1 MGLRLPAD
9 LYSHPWDARPWGRT
23 HVQTCLSSLPRA
35 GPQGAGSRQGAAACL
50 PPSPRAVALGRISA
64 KTPLLLQC
72 LPLPCLPLPPL
83 GEMCTI
89 LDRTVSPTA
98 SSGGSSDP
106 PPCDCVETGPPL
118 PEPPSPALPAGC
130 AHRVTSF
137 QPFVLPRLCTPCARG
152 HHPSGL
158 REAHQGPGSGL
169 KVSSLSLWPLS
180 TALSHQGFGHICVC
194 LTTVCIPRRT

>member
-1 MGLRLPAD
+1 MRGPGAGLMSRPACPAFPEPVLRAQGPGKGQLPVY
-9 LYSHPWDARPWGRT
+9 LHLPGLWPWGASLQRPPFSSN
-23 HVQTCLSSLPRA
+23 VCLSPA
-35 GPQGAGSRQGAAACL
+35 F
-50 PPSPRAVALGRISA
+50 
-64 KTPLLLQC
+64 
-72 LPLPCLPLPPL
+72 PCLPLGRCALFWTGLYPPQH
-83 GEMCTI
+83 
-89 LDRTVSPTA
+89 PQ
-98 SSGGSSDP
+98 GGALT

-130 AHRVTSF
+130 AHRVASF
-137 QPFVLPRLCTPCARG
+137 QPFVLPHLCTPCARG